1 MKRLIKKVMLIAV
14 MVTGL
19 VVKAN
24 ENLPKVIVSD
34 SNPKIVQFS
43 FNNFDGEVRILV
55 KDIDKVVLHS
65 EKFVGSVYSKKYDLS
80 NLPNGV
86 YNVEINGETKI
97 KSIPFKV
104 TNQKVEFD
112 YDNSKVYFKPYI
124 EYLKL

>member
-1 MKRLIKKVMLIAV
+1 MTRWFYIQR
-14 MVTGL
+14 
-19 VVKAN
+19 
-24 ENLPKVIVSD
+24 NLLDQCIQK
-34 SNPKIVQFS
+34 N
-43 FNNFDGEVRILV
+43 
-55 KDIDKVVLHS
+55 
-65 EKFVGSVYSKKYDLS
+65 YDLS